1 MDAADAAVTRG
12 REALSRRSWT
22 EARHAFSDALAGGD
36 RADAYEGLAE
46 ATAWLDD
53 DRAIDAYER
62 AYALYR
68 EAGDDVAAARVAAFA
83 AMAVHDF
90 RGQLVVVRG
99 WLARAK
105 SLTEGNPNAVETHA
119 LAVGLEGYMTL
130 LRDSQPAAALPSIR
144 EARRVMHDGGQTGPE
159 MTMLALEG
167 LAHVTLGE
175 VVIGMRMLDEASAAV
190 TAGDVIEPIFAS
202 TIYCFVINAC
212 ERVRDVDRAGQW
224 CDAMAAYCA
233 RVGDDAMGQQCRT
246 LYAGV
251 LLSRGAWPEAET
263 SLQEATGRLRQTRP
277 AIAADGLV
285 RLADLRRRQGRL
297 DEAAAIYIE
306 LEGDPFR
313 AQAEPLATLGRGELA
328 LARGDAVD
336 AVDDAERYLR
346 MLEPDERARRAAG
359 LELLARAHAAAAAPA
374 AARAAATALTRIADH
389 LGTAAVR
396 GSAALADGAA
406 SVASGELERAR
417 TALEDAVDRFGS
429 AGAPYDTAV
438 AQALLAAA
446 LHASGRIDR
455 AREQER
461 AATATLAALGAARP
475 SWIPAI
481 DGEPPVDDP
490 AGLSA
495 REREILRMMA
505 AGLSNE
511 DIAARL
517 VLSIRTVER
526 HVSNIYAKLGAAG
539 RNARAVATAYA
550 HEHALA

>member
-1 MDAADAAVTRG
+1 VNAADADVARG
-12 REALSRRSWT
+12 RDALSRREWA
-22 EARHAFSDALAGGD
+22 EAKQAFSDALVEGE

-46 ATAWLDD
+46 ATSSLDD
-53 DRAIDAYER
+53 DAAIDAYER

-68 EAGDDVAAARVAAFA
+68 EAGDDVAAARVAAFT
-83 AMAVHDF
+83 AMAIHDF
-90 RGQLVVVRG
+90 RGQLAVVRG
-99 WLARAK
+99 WLARAR
-105 SLTEGNPNAVETHA
+105 SLTEDDPDATATHS

-130 LRDSQPAAALPSIR
+130 LRDSQPSAALPSIR
-144 EARRVMHDGGQTGPE
+144 EARTVMHDVGETGPE

-167 LAHVTLGE
+167 LAQVTLGD
-175 VVIGMRMLDEASAAV
+175 VAGGMRMLDEASAAV
-190 TAGDVIEPIFAS
+190 TAGDVPEPILAS

-246 LYAGV
+246 MYAGV

-263 SLQEATGRLRQTRP
+263 SLQDATGRLRRTRP

-297 DEAAAIYIE
+297 DAAAALYVE
-306 LEGDPFR
+306 LEADPFR

-328 LARGDAVD
+328 LARGDPVA

-346 MLEPDERARRAAG
+346 MLEADERARRAAG
-359 LELLARAHAAAAAPA
+359 LELLARAHAAAGAPA
-374 AARAAATALTRIADH
+374 AARAAATALAEIAAH
-389 LGTAAVR
+389 LGTAAVQ

-417 TALEDAVDRFGS
+417 TALEDAVDRFGG

-446 LHASGRIDR
+446 LRASGRTDR
-455 AREQER
+455 SGDQAR
-461 AATATLAALGAARP
+461 AAEATFAALGAAP
-475 SWIPAI
+475 PPWIPAAGQPDI
-481 DGEPPVDDP
+481 DDP

-495 REREILRMMA
+495 REREILRSMA
-505 AGLSNE
+505 SGLSNE
-511 DIAARL
+511 EIATRL
-517 VLSIRTVER
+517 FLSIRTVER
-526 HVSNIYAKLGAAG
+526 HVSNIYLKLGAVG
-539 RNARAVATAYA
+539 RNARSVATAYA
-550 HEHALA
+550 HEHGLA

>member
-1 MDAADAAVTRG
+1 
-12 REALSRRSWT
+12 
-22 EARHAFSDALAGGD
+22 
-36 RADAYEGLAE
+36 
-46 ATAWLDD
+46 
-53 DRAIDAYER
+53 
-62 AYALYR
+62 
-68 EAGDDVAAARVAAFA
+68 
-83 AMAVHDF
+83 
-90 RGQLVVVRG
+90 
-99 WLARAK
+99 
-105 SLTEGNPNAVETHA
+105 
-119 LAVGLEGYMTL
+119 
-130 LRDSQPAAALPSIR
+130 
-144 EARRVMHDGGQTGPE
+144 
-159 MTMLALEG
+159 
-167 LAHVTLGE
+167 
-175 VVIGMRMLDEASAAV
+175 
-190 TAGDVIEPIFAS
+190 
-202 TIYCFVINAC
+202 
-212 ERVRDVDRAGQW
+212 
-224 CDAMAAYCA
+224 MAAYCA

-374 AARAAATALTRIADH
+374 AARAAATALTGIADH

-461 AATATLAALGAARP
+461 AARP